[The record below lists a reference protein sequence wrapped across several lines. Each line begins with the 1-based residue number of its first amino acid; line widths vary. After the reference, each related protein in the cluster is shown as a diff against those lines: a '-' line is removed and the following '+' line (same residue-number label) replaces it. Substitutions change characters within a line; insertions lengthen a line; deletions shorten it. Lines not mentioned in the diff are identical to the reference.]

1 MAKTGFVMDKGWQ
14 RLDLAFDAS
23 KFKGTSRKHLRL
35 AAERN
40 GKLALGAVR
49 RGLRRGGFEENAEL
63 TEHIKGA
70 GKKPLID
77 TGTRLFQGLT
87 SEVQS
92 DDKTVFIGFLL
103 ADRNFEAAA
112 AIHEGAVIK
121 VSQAM
126 RNMFR
131 LLWMVS
137 VGNMSPDRLTGR
149 AAELWKRASGGW
161 LPLKPSTKVI
171 VIPARPFIKRAFEEP
186 KLRAGVKRNWE
197 QAIQRSL
204 REQSKGK
211 GK

>member
-1 MAKTGFVMDKGWQ
+1 MPKTGFVMDRGWQ
-14 RLDLAFDAS
+14 RLDLAFDGR
-23 KFKGTSRKHLRL
+23 KFKGVARKHLRL

-49 RGLRRGGFEENAEL
+49 RGIRRGGFEGNAEL
-63 TEHIKGA
+63 TEHIKGS
-70 GKKPLID
+70 GKKPLVD
-77 TGTRLFQGLT
+77 SGTRLFQGLT

-126 RNMFR
+126 RDMFR

-137 VGNMSPDRLTGR
+137 VGNMIPERLTGR
-149 AAELWKRASGGW
+149 AAELWGRRPGGW

-171 VIPARPFIKRAFEEP
+171 IIPARPFIKRAFEEP
-186 KLRAGVKRNWE
+186 KLRAAVKRQWE

-204 REQSKGK
+204 KAQSKGK
-211 GK
+211 SK